1 MKYKHFYE
9 RQLTQVLRMSGLS
22 RSRYFM
28 LDQFSYK
35 FVNFLVKSG
44 NKRAAFRTF
53 LSSLFLIKKLTLMS
67 PIYFLRRALFN
78 MKSIFTVTP
87 VYKGKWVFYK
97 TQFLNSSMQL
107 KRSIRLLLQVTN
119 KIASDNVD
127 LNFSQALSIAILNC
141 SFQHG
146 HIFKDLRKNHL
157 KIKSKRLKFTS
168 KYSKNPL
175 KVRFR
180 RTRKT
185 KGFYFMN
192 RYGLYKRI
200 QPLN

>member
-44 NKRAAFRTF
+44 NKRAAFRLF
-53 LSSLFLIKKLTLMS
+53 MSSLFFIKKLTLMS

-78 MKSIFTVTP
+78 MKSFYVVKP
-87 VYKGKWVFYK
+87 VYKGKWVFYR
-97 TQFLNSSMQL
+97 TQFLNHAMQL
-107 KRSIRLLLQVTN
+107 RRSIRLLLQVAN
-119 KIASDNVD
+119 KIGSENSN
-127 LNFSQALSIAILNC
+127 LSLSQCLSLAILNC
-141 SFQHG
+141 SFQRGPVFRH
-146 HIFKDLRKNHL
+146 LRASHL
-157 KIKSKRLKFTS
+157 KVRNKRIKFGS

-200 QPLN
+200 QLLH